1 MSKAQEDFM
10 NEKGKMG
17 LHNVAIVGPYLS
29 GKTTLLES
37 LLFVTGA
44 ISRKG
49 SIRDGNTVG
58 DSATEA
64 RDRHM
69 SVEVNAASTEY
80 NGVRFNFIDCPGSV
94 EFAQETY
101 NALMGVDAAIVVCE
115 PTNDN
120 SNESKQRLLT
130 LAPIFKFLDDWE
142 IPHLIFV
149 NKMDKGSSNFMEM
162 LHALKSI
169 SSRPIVPH
177 QYPITQGEQITG
189 FIDLVS
195 EQAYQYH
202 AGAACDP
209 IPFPEAFKEQEQA
222 ARTEMLEELAN
233 FDDHL
238 LEELLEEINP
248 PQEEIVQDLRL
259 ELGADLVVPVFFGV
273 AEQDFGVRSLLK
285 ALLREAP
292 TPETTAERRGVVLH
306 RDAPLAQVLK
316 TYYTPQGGKLSLVRV
331 WQGKLTDGI
340 VLNGVRAG
348 GIYRLMGQ
356 QTTSLTEAP
365 AGDIVALSRL
375 EGIHTGDTLSSNS
388 ELASELPKAE
398 HLDPVYALA
407 ITPEKRN
414 DEVKLSGA
422 LSKLLEEDPAL
433 YWEQHG
439 DTHEVILWGQG
450 EIHLQVALDRL
461 RRKYNLPMT
470 THLPQVP
477 YKETIRKP
485 ISSVHGRYKHQ
496 SGGHGQFGDVYLEIK
511 PLPRGEGFDFKETIV
526 GGVVPKQY
534 IPGVETGVREYLTH
548 GPLGFP
554 IVDVAVTLTNGSYHS
569 VDSSEQAFKQA
580 ARIAMQT
587 GMPQGEPT
595 LLEPIV
601 SIEVTTPNEF
611 TSKVLQLVSGRRG
624 QILGYEGRSDWRGWD
639 NITAYLPQ
647 AEMHNFII
655 ELRSLTL
662 GVGSFHWQYH
672 HLQEVP
678 EKLAERVCSTTNGNG
693 NGNSNG
699 NNHR

>member
-1 MSKAQEDFM
+1 M
-10 NEKGKMG
+10 NEKVKSGSR
-17 LHNVAIVGPYLS
+17 NVAIVGPYLS

-49 SIRDGNTVG
+49 SVKDSNTVG
-58 DSATEA
+58 DSAAES

-69 SVEVNAASTEY
+69 SVEVSAASTEY
-80 NGVRFNFIDCPGSV
+80 NGIRFTFIDCPGSI

-115 PTNDN
+115 PIRD
-120 SNESKQRLLT
+120 RVLT
-130 LAPIFKFLDDWE
+130 LAPLFKFLDDWE
-142 IPHLIFV
+142 IPHLVFV
-149 NKMDKGSSNFMEM
+149 NKMDRANIHVLET
-162 LHALKSI
+162 LHALKAV
-169 SSRPIVPH
+169 SSRPLVAH
-177 QYPITQGEQITG
+177 QYPIMNGEQLTG
-189 FIDLVS
+189 FIDMVS

-202 AGAACDP
+202 PGAPADP
-209 IPFPEAFKEQEQA
+209 IPFPESLKEEEHT
-222 ARTEMLEELAN
+222 ARAEMLEALAN

-238 LEELLEEINP
+238 LEELLEDIEP
-248 PQEEIVQDLRL
+248 PQEEILKDLKM

-273 AEQDFGVRSLLK
+273 AEQDYGVRPLLE

-292 TPETTAERRGVVLH
+292 EPETTAERRLKNIKG
-306 RDAPLAQVLK
+306 DTPLAQVLK

-331 WQGKLTDGI
+331 WRGKLTDGI
-340 VLNGVRAG
+340 VLNGIRTG

-356 QTTSLTEAP
+356 QQQSVNQVS
-365 AGDIVALSRL
+365 AGEIVALSRL
-375 EGIHTGDTLSSNS
+375 EGIKTGDTISTEQQS
-388 ELASELPKAE
+388 AIKLPKAVE
-398 HLDPVYALA
+398 LEPVYALA

-422 LSKLLEEDPAL
+422 ITKLLEEDCSLA
-433 YWEQHG
+433 WEQHG

-477 YKETIRKP
+477 YKETIRKTVAS
-485 ISSVHGRYKHQ
+485 IHGRYKHQ
-496 SGGHGQFGDVYLEIK
+496 SGGHGQFGDVFLDIK
-511 PLPRGEGFDFKETIV
+511 PLPRGTGFNFNETIV

-534 IPGVETGVREYLTH
+534 IPGVEMGVREFLTH

-554 IVDVAVTLTNGSYHS
+554 MVDLAVTLTNGSYHN

-580 ARIAMQT
+580 ARLAMQT
-587 GMPQGEPT
+587 GISQAEPT
-595 LLEPIV
+595 LLEPILRV
-601 SIEVTTPNEF
+601 EVTTPSEF
-611 TSKVLQLVSGRRG
+611 TSKVLQLLSGRRG
-624 QILGYEGRSDWRGWD
+624 QILGYEGRNDWQGWD
-639 NITAYLPQ
+639 NISAYLPQ
-647 AEMHNFII
+647 AEMQNFIV

-662 GVGSFHWQYH
+662 GVGSFHWEYD

-678 EKLAERVCSTTNGNG
+678 EKLAERVIHSNSNGGNG
-693 NGNSNG
+693 NGK
-699 NNHR
+699 

>member
-1 MSKAQEDFM
+1 M

-177 QYPITQGEQITG
+177 QYPIAQGEQITG

-233 FDDHL
+233 FDDRL

-248 PQEEIVQDLRL
+248 PQEEIVQDLQL

-306 RDAPLAQVLK
+306 SEAPLAQVLK
-316 TYYTPQGGKLSLVRV
+316 TYYTPQGGKISLVRV

-356 QTTSLTEAP
+356 QTTSLTEAQ

-485 ISSVHGRYKHQ
+485 IASVHGRYKHQ

-534 IPGVETGVREYLTH
+534 IPGVETGVREYLAH

-587 GMPQGEPT
+587 GIPQGEPT

-624 QILGYEGRSDWRGWD
+624 QILGYEGRSDWHGWD
-639 NITAYLPQ
+639 NVTAYLPQ

-693 NGNSNG
+693 NGNNNG